1 MDNGTMITLEQAS
14 QIYYINLEIKQL
26 KLDLAKLKEGR
37 VYYKANI
44 MTDMPKGGG
53 AYINPEDEYLAREME
68 LEGLLNYALKKL
80 QQERICMERFLAS
93 VQDAE
98 MRLILRLRC
107 INNMSWAAIGA
118 ELGAD
123 RTTVSKKFYAFFE
136 SFPQFPSDL

>member
-1 MDNGTMITLEQAS
+1 MEEKITLEQAS
-14 QIYYINLEIKQL
+14 QIYYINLEIKRIR
-26 KLDLAKLKEGR
+26 LDLAKLRDSR

-53 AYINPEDEYLAREME
+53 SYINPEDEYLAREME
-68 LEGLLNYALKKL
+68 LEGLLNHALKKL
-80 QQERICMERFLAS
+80 QQERLRMERFLNS

-107 INNMSWAAIGA
+107 INNMTWKDIGA
-118 ELGAD
+118 EIGAD